1 MNEKW
6 KSLYETPNVSAYQN
20 GDKTLILSKKEITFQ
35 TNKKIIKIQRLE
47 KPPHKRDL
55 P

>member
-6 KSLYETPNVSAYQN
+6 KPLLETPTVCIYQY
-20 GDKTLILSKKEITFQ
+20 GDKTLILGREEITLQ